1 MNRRKNEEELVAN
14 FRQRVEKIV
23 NELLER
29 NGIEIYG
36 NLKIEIANMDALAL
50 IKRNKIYVNIQAM
63 KYPKYVL
70 KYIIAHELAHLVVK
84 RHTKRFWEI
93 VKRIY
98 PQYQRGKDELLKRL
112 KRSFR
117 KKHHLKS

>member
-112 KRSFR
+112 KRSF
-117 KKHHLKS
+117 